1 MIRVVVDQTLV
12 LLMQRVGVGVGRS
25 GMGKK
30 CAIPNLISN

>member
-1 MIRVVVDQTLV
+1 MIRVVVAQTLV
-12 LLMQRVGVGVGRS
+12 LSMQRGGVGVGRS

>member
-12 LLMQRVGVGVGRS
+12 LLMQLVGVGVGRP